1 MTPKKLMLAALLAGA
16 FLPAVGAELA
26 DQPVAP
32 ALAHEKRFV
41 ITTPGAL
48 GGPVHLNNR
57 VIKNA
62 PYSAGMV
69 SERVQNL
76 ADGNQISTKTST
88 MSYRDSAGR
97 TRYET
102 RDDKGELRSV
112 TIQDPVAGATWVLH
126 PETKTATKLGR
137 FGFWPGLDGA
147 LAGEAGRAAAEAHRA
162 AAEAA
167 RAGAEAGRAAAEAA
181 RAHIEQLRKEG
192 KLPTVERRQTAN
204 GEEIVIKNV
213 QVEVRNEGKGDGNV
227 ETRQE
232 SRIQIGPVLAGAFSD
247 RKWSGNVTT
256 KDLGTREF
264 DGLKAQGK
272 LHSYEIPAG
281 AIGNR
286 NPIVVAD
293 ENWYAPDLQVSV
305 YTKHSDPRSGDVVF
319 RLENLKRGEP
329 APALF
334 TVPPDYTVKD
344 MSQAPKADKAQ

>member
-1 MTPKKLMLAALLAGA
+1 MTPKKLLLAALLAGA

-26 DQPVAP
+26 DQPVTP

-41 ITTPGAL
+41 ITTPGGAI
-48 GGPVHLNNR
+48 HLNNR
-57 VIKNA
+57 IIKNA
-62 PYSAGMV
+62 PYSATMV

-88 MSYRDSAGR
+88 MNYRDSAGR
-97 TRYET
+97 TRYEK
-102 RDDKGELRSV
+102 RDDKGELRNV
-112 TIQDPVAGATWVLH
+112 TIQDPVAGTTLVLN
-126 PETKTATKLGR
+126 PGKKTATKLGR

-147 LAGEAGRAAAEAHRA
+147 LAGEAGRAAAEAHIA

-181 RAHIEQLRKEG
+181 RARIEQLRKEG
-192 KLPTVERRQTAN
+192 KLPTVERRHTAN

-213 QVEVRNEGKGDGNV
+213 QVEVRNDGNGDGKV

-232 SRIQIGPVLAGAFSD
+232 SRVQIGPVLAEAFGD
-247 RKWSGNVTT
+247 RKWSGNMTT
-256 KDLGTREF
+256 KDLGTRDF
-264 DGLKAQGK
+264 DGVKAQGK

-286 NPIVVAD
+286 NPIVVSD
-293 ENWYAPDLQVSV
+293 ENWYAPELQVSV

-344 MSQAPKADKAQ
+344 ISLAPKTDKAQ

>member
-1 MTPKKLMLAALLAGA
+1 MTPKKLLLAALLAGA

-32 ALAHEKRFV
+32 AVVHEKRVF
-41 ITTPGAL
+41 IDTPSTF
-48 GGPVHLNNR
+48 HMNSR
-57 VIKNA
+57 IIKNA
-62 PYSAGMV
+62 PYSAEMV

-76 ADGNQISTKTST
+76 ADGNQISTKKST

-97 TRYET
+97 TRYDT
-102 RDDKGELRSV
+102 RDAKGELRSV
-112 TIQDPVAGATWVLH
+112 TIQDPGSNVTWVLN
-126 PETKTATKLGR
+126 PEKKTATKLGR

-147 LAGEAGRAAAEAHRA
+147 LAGEAGRAAAEAHIA

-181 RAHIEQLRKEG
+181 RARIEELRKEG
-192 KLPTVERRQTAN
+192 KLPTVERRHTAN

-213 QVEVRNEGKGDGNV
+213 QVEVRNDGKGDGKI

-232 SRIQIGPVLAGAFSD
+232 SRVQIGPVLAEAFGD

-256 KDLGTREF
+256 KDLGTRDF
-264 DGLKAQGK
+264 DGVKAQGK

-286 NPIVVAD
+286 NPIVVSD
-293 ENWYAPDLQVSV
+293 ENWYAPELQVSV

-344 MSQAPKADKAQ
+344 ISLAPKTDKAQ